1 METEVT
7 FVAGLRS
14 EGLSLCPSCQL
25 SPLPVWSRGRVYAT
39 SRGRP
44 KKRKKQSGL
53 AAPWR
58 FALKALYCFAVLSS

>member
-1 METEVT
+1 MKV
-7 FVAGLRS
+7 
-14 EGLSLCPSCQL
+14 SLCVRAVS
-25 SPLPVWSRGRVYAT
+25 SRRFQFGPEAEFMRLLVVA
-39 SRGRP
+39 P